1 MPKFLTGAEL
11 IYCSLRHYKVRHVFG
26 YSGGANLPLLDTFHP
41 SNNNNL
47 KPIKF
52 VKSSNEQCSGH
63 TAEGYTKSLGNTLP
77 GVIISTSGPG
87 VTNILTPL
95 QNALNDGT
103 PLIAITGQ
111 VATNAIGTDAFQ
123 ECPATDITRH
133 SCKWNHLLNDVNSIP
148 EIMREG
154 YYKSMDSRM
163 GPVHIDAPKDI
174 LMEKSHIK
182 FEDLYSILSSP
193 GKEFRIRNFYIRTYY
208 KNKLDNVEKNLNIY
222 RLSHMILESERPVL
236 KIGQGCNHSYKLVRE
251 LSVKYSIPVT
261 TTIHGLGVM
270 DETHDLSLKMVG
282 MHGSAAANIAIQEAD
297 LIIAIGTRFDDRTI
311 GNLEKYAP
319 RAIEAGKGCG
329 RGGIVHVDNS
339 QEQINKVSKLL
350 KDKKIMS
357 FYSDS
362 GTFLEDILSTI
373 KSIHNTSYSHNINL
387 NRRVYSK
394 ENVADEWINR
404 IKILKRLYPFNKSNY
419 KRDLDVW
426 DITTQD
432 AISSIDKQ
440 ITNLNIDRDTVHF
453 TTGVG
458 NHQMF
463 AAQHITWTH
472 PGKMITSGSLGT
484 MGVGVPFAIGAKLSN
499 SDNMAI
505 CIDGDGSFCMTCS
518 DLQTVAELNIPIK
531 ICIMNDS
538 RQQMVHIWQKL
549 FFNGR
554 YVVTDNKNPDFVK
567 LGESY
572 GIKSIKCEN
581 VYDLKKT
588 TNYMLR
594 YNEGPILVEY
604 KVKPDICLPLVSPGK
619 ALSDMIIDI
628 NDLNDINTNINNKN
642 TQAPC

>member
-1 MPKFLTGAEL
+1 
-11 IYCSLRHYKVRHVFG
+11 
-26 YSGGANLPLLDTFHP
+26 
-41 SNNNNL
+41 
-47 KPIKF
+47 
-52 VKSSNEQCSGH
+52 
-63 TAEGYTKSLGNTLP
+63 
-77 GVIISTSGPG
+77 
-87 VTNILTPL
+87 
-95 QNALNDGT
+95 
-103 PLIAITGQ
+103 
-111 VATNAIGTDAFQ
+111 
-123 ECPATDITRH
+123 
-133 SCKWNHLLNDVNSIP
+133 
-148 EIMREG
+148 
-154 YYKSMDSRM
+154 
-163 GPVHIDAPKDI
+163 
-174 LMEKSHIK
+174 
-182 FEDLYSILSSP
+182 
-193 GKEFRIRNFYIRTYY
+193 
-208 KNKLDNVEKNLNIY
+208 
-222 RLSHMILESERPVL
+222 
-236 KIGQGCNHSYKLVRE
+236 
-251 LSVKYSIPVT
+251 
-261 TTIHGLGVM
+261 
-270 DETHDLSLKMVG
+270 
-282 MHGSAAANIAIQEAD
+282 
-297 LIIAIGTRFDDRTI
+297 
-311 GNLEKYAP
+311 
-319 RAIEAGKGCG
+319 
-329 RGGIVHVDNS
+329 
-339 QEQINKVSKLL
+339 
-350 KDKKIMS
+350 MS

-362 GTFLEDILSTI
+362 GTFLKDILSTI
-373 KSIHNTSYSHNINL
+373 ESIHNTSYSHNINI
-387 NRRVYSK
+387 NRRVYLK
-394 ENVADEWINR
+394 ENVTDEWINR

-432 AISSIDKQ
+432 AISTIDKQ

-484 MGVGVPFAIGAKLSN
+484 MGVGVPFAIGTKLSN
-499 SDNMAI
+499 PDNMVI

-581 VYDLKKT
+581 IYDLKKT

-628 NDLNDINTNINNKN
+628 NDINTNIDNKN